1 MAEWQGNTGAA
12 PGAVGPRAWSVR
24 ALLAA
29 LVAACVLPAAIAA
42 GALLFED
49 YRLHRERL
57 YREELLLAQG
67 AAGEIDRE
75 LARIGA
81 TLEALATSTELL
93 SGHLGA
99 FHQRASHALAVGLVD
114 NFMLV
119 SRDGRHLLNT
129 LHAFGSPLPGPAPR
143 PELARVFD
151 RGELTVT
158 GLMANGASH
167 EGSIVVAVP
176 VWRDG
181 KVAHALAVGLS
192 PARVAGLLRR
202 HALPDNWVAAVV
214 DGNGILIAR
223 SLDNARFVGTPAQPA
238 LVEAIN
244 SRREGVF
251 DSRTREGFDVV
262 TAFTRS
268 SVSDWSVAVGAPQ
281 SEVTRQLHRS
291 LAIAAL
297 GVAGAMALGM
307 LVALRWARR
316 LSQSVQGLIG
326 PAMALGRGELV
337 AAPRTGLQ
345 EADAV
350 GQVLEQASR
359 MLAHAQHLAHT
370 DALTGLS
377 NRLLFE
383 ALAHRQL
390 IDDQRNGHRRVL
402 MALDLDGF
410 KAVNDHHGHAVGDQ
424 VLKTAAQ
431 RIVASLR
438 SADVPARL
446 GGDEFVVLLSDSTPD
461 GAAIVAEKLVR
472 TLSEPYPGVRQ
483 VVSASVGIAVAPA
496 AGTTVA
502 DLMRRAD
509 EALYEAKRAGK
520 RRWAARA

>member
-1 MAEWQGNTGAA
+1 MAESAVK
-12 PGAVGPRAWSVR
+12 PGVAVPRAWSIRVM
-24 ALLAA
+24 LAA

-42 GALLFED
+42 GVLLFED
-49 YRLHRERL
+49 YRLQRERL

-67 AAGEIDRE
+67 AVAEIDRE

-81 TLEALATSTELL
+81 VLESLATSTELAGGSL
-93 SGHLGA
+93 AA
-99 FHQRASHALAVGLVD
+99 FHQRASQALAVGLVD
-114 NFMLV
+114 NYVLL
-119 SRDGRHLLNT
+119 SRDGRQLLNT
-129 LHAFGSPLPGPAPR
+129 LQPYGTPLPRSHVA
-143 PELARVFD
+143 PELTRVFE

-158 GLMANGASH
+158 GLFVNSVSKEQTIA
-167 EGSIVVAVP
+167 VAVP

-181 KVAHALAVGLS
+181 KVMFALAVGLS

-202 HALPDNWVAAVV
+202 HPMPEGWIAAVV
-214 DGNGILIAR
+214 DGGGTILAR
-223 SLDNARFVGTPAQPA
+223 SLDNAHFAGTQAQPQ
-238 LVEAIN
+238 LQEAILGG
-244 SRREGVF
+244 REGVF
-251 DSRTREGFDVV
+251 DTRTREGFEVI
-262 TAFTRS
+262 TAFSRS
-268 SVSDWSVAVGAPQ
+268 MVADWSVAVGAPQ
-281 SEVTRQLHRS
+281 SEITSKLYRS
-291 LAIAAL
+291 MAIAAL
-297 GVAGAMALGM
+297 GVAAAIALGM
-307 LVALRWARR
+307 LLALRWAGRVT
-316 LSQSVQGLIG
+316 QSVQGLIG

-337 AAPRTGLQ
+337 AAPHTGLR

-410 KAVNDHHGHAVGDQ
+410 KAVNDNHGHAVGDQ

-431 RIVASLR
+431 RILSSLR

-446 GGDEFVVLLSDSTPD
+446 GGDEFVVLLSDTTPD
-461 GAAIVAEKLVR
+461 GASIVAEKLVR
-472 TLSEPYPGVRQ
+472 ALSEPYPGVRQ
-483 VVSASVGIAVAPA
+483 PVSASVGIAVAPA
-496 AGTTVA
+496 AGATVA

>member
-1 MAEWQGNTGAA
+1 MAEWTGAGGDA
-12 PGAVGPRAWSVR
+12 AATAGPRAWSVR
-24 ALLAA
+24 AMLAA

-49 YRLHRERL
+49 YRLHREKL

-81 TLEALATSTELL
+81 TLEALATSSELA
-93 SGHLGA
+93 SGHLA
-99 FHQRASHALAVGLVD
+99 DFHQRASQALAVGLVD
-114 NFMLV
+114 NFVLV
-119 SRDGRHLLNT
+119 GRDGRQLLNT
-129 LHAFGSPLPGPAPR
+129 LHAFGTPLPGAGPR

-151 RGELTVT
+151 RGEMTVT
-158 GLMANGASH
+158 GLLGNGLFKESTI
-167 EGSIVVAVP
+167 SVAVP

-181 KVAHALAVGLS
+181 KVAQALAVGLS

-202 HALPDNWVAAVV
+202 HALPENWVAAVV
-214 DGNGILIAR
+214 DGQGTIIAR

-238 LVEAIN
+238 LVEAIG

-251 DSRTREGFDVV
+251 DTRTREGFDVV

-281 SEVTRQLHRS
+281 SEVMRQLHRS

-297 GVAGAMALGM
+297 GVAGAMAVGM
-307 LVALRWARR
+307 GVALRWARR
-316 LSQSVQGLIG
+316 LTQSVQGLIG

-337 AAPRTGLQ
+337 AAPRTGLK

-424 VLKTAAQ
+424 VLKMAAQ

-472 TLSEPYPGVRQ
+472 ALSDPYPGVRQ
-483 VVSASVGIAVAPA
+483 PVSASVGIAVAPA
-496 AGTTVA
+496 AGATVA